1 MKPENR
7 PANPRFSSGPC
18 AKRPGW
24 TPAALE
30 NVHHGRSH
38 RAAECKAK
46 INNVCDR
53 MRALLKLP
61 DDYYIGIVPGSDTG
75 AVEMAMW
82 SLFGA
87 RPVDVLAWENF
98 GSQWTIDVVKQ
109 LKVEHRLIEADYGE
123 IVDLASVDF
132 NNDVIFTWNG
142 TTSGV
147 RVPNADWIPA
157 DRAGLTICDATSGI
171 FAMDLDWSKLDVTTF
186 SWQKVL
192 GGEAAHGV
200 IILSPRAVERLNTHV
215 PSWPIPKVFR
225 LTKGGKFNEEIFKGA
240 TINTVSML
248 VIEDALDAIQW
259 AEQYGLEGLMARSQA
274 NLDVISKWVADAPWI
289 EFSVADEGIR
299 SSTSICLKV
308 TDPWFTSH
316 EPADQKALIKEM
328 AGLLAKEGAA
338 FDIAGYA
345 SAPPGFRIW
354 GGATVEASDTEALMP
369 WLDWAFAEVKAQ
381 HQQAA

>member
-1 MKPENR
+1 MKPEIR

-30 NVHHGRSH
+30 NAHHGRSH
-38 RAAECKAK
+38 RAGECKAK
-46 INNVCDR
+46 INDACDR
-53 MRALLKLP
+53 MRSILKLP
-61 DDYYIGIVPGSDTG
+61 DDYFIGIVPGSDTG

-82 SLFGA
+82 SLLGQ
-87 RPVDVLAWENF
+87 RGVDVLAWENF

-109 LKVEHRLIEADYGE
+109 LKIDHRLIEADYGQ
-123 IVDLASVDF
+123 ISDLASVDF
-132 NNDVIFTWNG
+132 NSDVIFTWNG

-171 FAMDLDWSKLDVTTF
+171 FAMDLDWPKLDVTTF

-200 IILSPRAVERLNTHV
+200 IILGPRAVERLNTYV
-215 PSWPIPKVFR
+215 PAWPIPKVFR
-225 LTKGGKFNEEIFKGA
+225 LTSGGKFNEAIFKGA

-248 VIEDALDAIQW
+248 VIEDALDALKW
-259 AEQYGLEGLMARSQA
+259 AAGHGLEGLIARSQA
-274 NLDVISKWVADAPWI
+274 NLATISDWVAKTPWI
-289 EFSVADEGIR
+289 EFMVADEALR
-299 SSTSICLKV
+299 SSTSICLNV
-308 TDPWFTSH
+308 VDPWFTGH
-316 EPADQKALIKEM
+316 EASEQKALIKEM
-328 AGLLAKEGAA
+328 AGLLEKEGAA

-354 GGATVEASDTEALMP
+354 GGATVEAADTAALMP
-369 WLDWAFAEVKAQ
+369 WLDWAFAEVKAL
-381 HQQAA
+381 HN

>member
-1 MKPENR
+1 MKPEIC

-30 NVHHGRSH
+30 NAHHGRSH

-46 INNVCDR
+46 INDACDR
-53 MRALLKLP
+53 MRNILKLP
-61 DDYYIGIVPGSDTG
+61 DDYFIGIVPGSDTG

-82 SLFGA
+82 SLL
-87 RPVDVLAWENF
+87 RQRSVDVLAWENF
-98 GSQWTIDVVKQ
+98 GSQWTIDIVKQ
-109 LKVEHRLIEADYGE
+109 LKVDHRLIEADYGQ
-123 IVDLASVDF
+123 ISDLASVDF

-147 RVPNADWIPA
+147 RVPNADWIAA

-171 FAMDLDWSKLDVTTF
+171 FAMDLDWPKLDVTTF

-200 IILSPRAVERLNTHV
+200 IILSPRAVERLNSWV
-215 PSWPIPKVFR
+215 PTWPIPKVFR
-225 LTKGGKFNEEIFKGA
+225 LTSGGKFNEAIFKGA

-248 VIEDALDAIQW
+248 VIEDALDALKW
-259 AEQYGLEGLMARSQA
+259 AEGHGLEGLIARSQA
-274 NLDVISKWVADAPWI
+274 NLTAISDWVTKTPWI
-289 EFSVADEGIR
+289 EFMVAEESLR
-299 SSTSICLKV
+299 SSTSICLTV
-308 TDPWFTSH
+308 VDPWFVDH
-316 EPADQKALIKEM
+316 EAADQKALIKEM
-328 AGLLAKEGAA
+328 AGLLEKEGAA

-369 WLDWAFAEVKAQ
+369 WLDWAFAEVKAL
-381 HQQAA
+381 HQAT

>member
-1 MKPENR
+1 MKPEIR

-18 AKRPGW
+18 SKRPGW
-24 TPAALE
+24 TPAVLE
-30 NVHHGRSH
+30 NAHLGRSH

-46 INNVCDR
+46 INDVCDR
-53 MRALLKLP
+53 MRNILKLP
-61 DDYYIGIVPGSDTG
+61 DDYFIGIVPGSDTG

-82 SLFGA
+82 SLLGQ
-87 RPVDVLAWENF
+87 RSVDVLAWENF

-109 LKVEHRLIEADYGE
+109 LKVDHRLIDADYGQ
-123 IVDLASVDF
+123 ISDLGTVDF

-147 RVPNADWIPA
+147 RVPNADWIAA
-157 DRAGLTICDATSGI
+157 DRDGLTICDATSGI
-171 FAMDLDWSKLDVTTF
+171 FAMDLDWPKLDVTTF

-200 IILSPRAVERLNTHV
+200 IILSPRAVERLNTWV
-215 PSWPIPKVFR
+215 PTWPIPKVFR
-225 LTKGGKFNEEIFKGA
+225 LTSGGKFNEAIFKGA

-248 VIEDALDAIQW
+248 VIEDALDALKW
-259 AEQYGLEGLMARSQA
+259 AEGHGLEGLIARSQA
-274 NLDVISKWVADAPWI
+274 NLSVISDWVAKTPWI
-289 EFSVADEGIR
+289 EFMVADESLR
-299 SSTSICLKV
+299 SSTSICLTV
-308 TDPWFTSH
+308 VDPWFTDH
-316 EPADQKALIKEM
+316 DEADQKALIKEM

-354 GGATVEASDTEALMP
+354 GGATIEASDTEALMP
-369 WLDWAFAEVKAQ
+369 WLDWAFAEVKAL
-381 HQQAA
+381 HN

>member
-1 MKPENR
+1 MKPEIC

-30 NVHHGRSH
+30 NAHHGRSH
-38 RAAECKAK
+38 RAGECKAK
-46 INNVCDR
+46 INDACDR
-53 MRALLKLP
+53 MRSILKLP
-61 DDYYIGIVPGSDTG
+61 DDYFIGIVPGSDTG

-82 SLFGA
+82 SLLGQ
-87 RPVDVLAWENF
+87 RGVDVLAWENF

-109 LKVEHRLIEADYGE
+109 LKIDHRLIEADYGQ
-123 IVDLASVDF
+123 ISDLASVDF

-171 FAMDLDWSKLDVTTF
+171 FAMDLDWPKLDVTTF

-200 IILSPRAVERLNTHV
+200 IILSPRAVERLNTYV
-215 PSWPIPKVFR
+215 PAWPIPKVFR
-225 LTKGGKFNEEIFKGA
+225 LTSGGKFNEAIFKGA

-248 VIEDALDAIQW
+248 VIEDALDALKW
-259 AEQYGLEGLMARSQA
+259 AAGHGLEGLIARSQA
-274 NLDVISKWVADAPWI
+274 NLAAISDWVAKTPWI
-289 EFSVADEGIR
+289 EFMVADEALR
-299 SSTSICLKV
+299 SSTSICLNV
-308 TDPWFTSH
+308 VDPWFAGH
-316 EPADQKALIKEM
+316 DAAEQKALIKEM
-328 AGLLAKEGAA
+328 AGLLEKEGAA

-354 GGATVEASDTEALMP
+354 GGATVEAADTAALMP
-369 WLDWAFAEVKAQ
+369 WLDWAFAEVKAS
-381 HQQAA
+381 HQAT